1 MNFLFHLYL
10 SGDDPDL
17 LAGNLAGD
25 FVKGRL
31 LDGRYPPGITRGIRL
46 HRGIDSFAAG
56 NRWFRQSRQSLH
68 PSFGLYRG
76 VLVDLFY
83 DHFLARD
90 WDEHCAVPLDEYLA
104 AARRLVT
111 EREAFLPDRLVR
123 VVPAIF
129 DELLPSY
136 DRREGVEKA
145 LLRMSRRLRRENPLA
160 AGIGELDRHC
170 CALEEEFRAFLPE
183 VSEYAHRFR

>member
-25 FVKGRL
+25 FIKGRL
-31 LDGRYPPGITRGIRL
+31 EGRFPSGITRGIRL

-56 NRWFRQSRQSLH
+56 NDWFRQSRLRID
-68 PSFGLYRG
+68 PAFGLYRG

-90 WDEHCAVPLDEYLA
+90 WELHSPVPLDFYLA
-104 AARRLVT
+104 AAQRVIQ
-111 EREAFLPDRLVR
+111 EREAFLPDRFARLVP
-123 VVPAIF
+123 VIF
-129 DELLPSY
+129 TDLLPSY
-136 DRREGVEKA
+136 HRRDGIERA
-145 LLRMSRRLRRENPLA
+145 LARMSRRLQRPNPLA
-160 AGIGELDRHC
+160 DGIGELDRLYC
-170 CALEEEFRAFLPE
+170 PLEADFRAFVPD
-183 VSEYAHRFR
+183 VVAYVQRFP